1 MRIDTFLTPTAKSKS
16 TSPSSDIAADRYDV
30 NMPGT
35 SKGIVVLT
43 PSPQSNLSFGFDISK
58 PGPSGIA
65 QLETSNSDSFLF
77 DPGKDDSV
85 TMTRTES
92 NQSFTSS
99 NDSNSFEKPSSGT
112 FPPLPALDDFISTEP
127 KEQDQSGKKDSQ
139 RSVSEPFTSQVR
151 SSSAHSHSSTM
162 SAPCSATRSGST
174 DKETKESVSHERSRP
189 QKKGGA
195 FQKYTSTSKEQDI
208 QSERERS
215 DSLSSVDSISH
226 ELSHFRPIQSS
237 PRTAR
242 KKLADGSR
250 ESPPI
255 IQATPRNLKDMKTP
269 VGTESPFIDPPPL
282 VRAKLEQ
289 MNEERSMKVEATSKG
304 TMTSEKVQHWKKIA
318 RPEARKTNTV
328 SASTKRKLSKFEF
341 SADGDGFMQPAKLQK
356 INPGT
361 GSKERRTVGTQK
373 AIPVKKRQ
381 VQINV
386 DKESGVDTASFQLQR
401 TTVPC
406 AGDKSDKQPKN
417 VDLKKGSVPKTVQRN
432 DIRNSGAKRKVLMDD
447 FVRKRPRESS
457 TTYSDNTSK
466 VTGQGEV
473 SEQSSLESVSPS
485 SSGSD
490 TSPSKVY
497 KMKLKVSKQGNVG
510 SKVTPVKSARESDV
524 KTPNT
529 DVAKRKRT
537 PVKQKPSTPSLA
549 QTRIEVVN
557 ASGDAKNSS
566 SSDPDL
572 NQSPENYRKGLR
584 SQHLRNGT
592 SPGKGILVETIQ
604 NGSKKDEETVTA
616 KNKQVCNL
624 KDEMRTS
631 PTLNHTL
638 VARTKSESPK
648 VKRSPRSRKK
658 RTVASPKV
666 TASSLTSKSPLS
678 PPPPLKSLKG
688 SDSGGSG
695 GMMKSPRTER
705 RNTLW
710 KYMELLSDEE
720 KRLKQEEED
729 RRIALE
735 LQKEFDKQE
744 KMNRNKVIRSKGS
757 KDAYRLRHG
766 SSSSVP

>member
-16 TSPSSDIAADRYDV
+16 SSPSSDISADKFDM
-30 NMPGT
+30 NIPGT
-35 SKGIVVLT
+35 SKGIVVLS

-65 QLETSNSDSFLF
+65 QLETSNSASFLF

-85 TMTRTES
+85 TMPRTES

-127 KEQDQSGKKDSQ
+127 MEQDQSGKTDSQ

-174 DKETKESVSHERSRP
+174 SKETKENVSQERSRP

-195 FQKYTSTSKEQDI
+195 FQKYTSSLKEQDK

-269 VGTESPFIDPPPL
+269 VGMESPFVDPPPL

-289 MNEERSMKVEATSKG
+289 LNEERNMQVEATSKG

-318 RPEARKTNTV
+318 RPEARKTGTV

-356 INPGT
+356 VNPGAE
-361 GSKERRTVGTQK
+361 SRERRTVGTQK

-381 VQINV
+381 VQIDV
-386 DKESGVDTASFQLQR
+386 DKESGVDDASCQLQR
-401 TTVPC
+401 TSVPC
-406 AGDKSDKQPKN
+406 AGSDKQPKN
-417 VDLKKGSVPKTVQRN
+417 VDLKKGPVPKTVQRN
-432 DIRNSGAKRKVLMDD
+432 EVRNSGAKRKVLMDD
-447 FVRKRPRESS
+447 FIRKRPKESS
-457 TTYSDNTSK
+457 TTCSDNTSK
-466 VTGQGEV
+466 VAGQGEV
-473 SEQSSLESVSPS
+473 SEQSSLESDAVSPS
-485 SSGSD
+485 SSCSD

-497 KMKLKVSKQGNVG
+497 KMKLKVSKQGKVG
-510 SKVTPVKSARESDV
+510 SKVTPVKSVRNSDA

-537 PVKQKPSTPSLA
+537 PVKQKPSTPSLS
-549 QTRIEVVN
+549 QTRMEVVN

-566 SSDPDL
+566 SGEPDL

-584 SQHLRNGT
+584 SQQLRNGT

-624 KDEMRTS
+624 KELRTS
-631 PTLNHTL
+631 PALNHTL

-658 RTVASPKV
+658 PTVGSPKV
-666 TASSLTSKSPLS
+666 TASSHTSKSPLS

-688 SDSGGSG
+688 SGSGGSG

-757 KDAYRLRHG
+757 KDAYRLRHS